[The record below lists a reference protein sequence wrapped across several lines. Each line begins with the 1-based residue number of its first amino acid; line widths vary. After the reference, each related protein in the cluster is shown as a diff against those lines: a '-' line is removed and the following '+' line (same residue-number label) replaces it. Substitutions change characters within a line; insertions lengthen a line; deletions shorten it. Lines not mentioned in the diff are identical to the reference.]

1 MLKTDIKKVCR
12 VDAGKNITLLSD
24 INFEISEGKIYTI
37 LGKNGSGKTTLIKSL
52 TNLLDTKIFNINAD
66 VFWYGKNIYKMNDEE
81 LQSLRKNQVR
91 YVFQGLTNNFDP
103 LKKLSYYFSKTEL
116 KLTAIDKLLSDFL
129 LPEYSV
135 ISAMYPYELSGGMA
149 QRLSLILA
157 LIPAPKLLILD
168 EPTSALDY
176 INTNLLKY
184 LFKDHCNKA
193 NSVIIVTHDMVF
205 AKAVSDELAVL
216 KNSVISGFV
225 NKENFYKTI
234 PVL

>member
-1 MLKTDIKKVCR
+1 
-12 VDAGKNITLLSD
+12 
-24 INFEISEGKIYTI
+24 
-37 LGKNGSGKTTLIKSL
+37 
-52 TNLLDTKIFNINAD
+52 
-66 VFWYGKNIYKMNDEE
+66 
-81 LQSLRKNQVR
+81 
-91 YVFQGLTNNFDP
+91 
-103 LKKLSYYFSKTEL
+103 
-116 KLTAIDKLLSDFL
+116 
-129 LPEYSV
+129 
-135 ISAMYPYELSGGMA
+135 MA

-216 KNSVISGFV
+216 KNSVISDFV
-225 NKENFYKTI
+225 NKENFYKTT